1 PRNTESALDGL
12 HRHRPVVAGLVLV
25 VAIAMDLVG
34 PVPGRR
40 ELLFGVALLDLAGEL
55 VSRMLTGRFEPA
67 RLLLTGTLA
76 ADVVIATLVVSL
88 LGGATS
94 PFVLLFPLLAFT
106 GGMLAGMGAGVVLGV
121 FSAIGYE
128 CAAVLSGG
136 VALGPDGTPEVVA
149 GARVAFQMAFYP
161 VFFTLVGILSGLLG
175 RRLAE
180 NERALEVAADEMEK
194 LRLDT
199 ESIIQNL
206 SSALLTIDRA
216 GRIVH
221 LNRVAEML
229 LGVTAAHVR
238 GHKLGEALKPG
249 HRELV
254 EKIET
259 TLQEDLPL
267 LRAEVRFQRGGEEA
281 GTGAGSRG
289 AAENRGAE
297 PETESAT
304 GSPGWAPLG
313 VSTSL
318 IKDRR
323 GNRSGVVALFQDLTE
338 VRRLEEAGRR
348 QDRLSVIGGMAA
360 SIAHEVRNCVN
371 PISGSVEIL
380 QSELAL
386 EGENAKLL
394 ELIGREAGKM
404 ERLVSELL
412 NFSRG
417 NPMTVEPTTVESI
430 LDATLDKVRAHPAWK
445 PTVELVRNWSGE
457 PTAIRADVHQLEQ
470 VFFNLALNALEA
482 MGPVGT
488 LTVTVE
494 PNEAGST
501 VEFADTGAGMTR
513 ETLERIFEPFYTT
526 KGSGTGLGL
535 AIAHRIVE
543 RHEGRMEV
551 SSRPRMG
558 TRVRVTLPNQPAH
571 TVPTR
576 KAAA

>member
-1 PRNTESALDGL
+1 MKSINPESALEGL
-12 HRHRPVVAGLVLV
+12 HRHRPVVAGVAV
-25 VAIAMDLVG
+25 AVAIAMDLAD

-40 ELLFGVALLDLAGEL
+40 ELLFGVALLVLATES
-55 VSRMLTGRFEPA
+55 VSRMLTGRMEPA
-67 RLLLTGTLA
+67 RMLLIGTLA
-76 ADVVIATLVVSL
+76 TDVVIASLVVSL
-88 LGGATS
+88 MGGAVS

-106 GGMLAGMGAGVVLGV
+106 GGMLSGVRGGVVIGV
-121 FSAIGYE
+121 LSAVGYE
-128 CAAVLSGG
+128 SAAILAGGLQLGIDGSPPVVVGARAAFQLAFYPIFFTMVGVLSGFLG
-136 VALGPDGTPEVVA
+136 QRLKDNEQALVD
-149 GARVAFQMAFYP
+149 
-161 VFFTLVGILSGLLG
+161 
-175 RRLAE
+175 
-180 NERALEVAADEMEK
+180 AADEMEK

-206 SSALLTIDRA
+206 SSALLTIDRS

-221 LNRVAEML
+221 VNRVAESML
-229 LGVTAAHVR
+229 GISAGHAR
-238 GHKLGEALKPG
+238 GRKLGEALKPG

-254 EKIET
+254 DKIET
-259 TLQEDLPL
+259 TLREDVPL
-267 LRAEVRFQRGGEEA
+267 LRAEVHFEQ
-281 GTGAGSRG
+281 
-289 AAENRGAE
+289 
-297 PETESAT
+297 ES
-304 GSPGWAPLG
+304 GDMAPLG

-323 GNRSGVVALFQDLTE
+323 GQRSGVVALFQDLTE
-338 VRRLEEAGRR
+338 VRRLEESGRR

-371 PISGSVEIL
+371 PISGSVEML
-380 QSELAL
+380 QAELQL

-394 ELIGREAGKM
+394 DLIGREAARM

-417 NPMTVEPTTVESI
+417 NPMTVETTTMEAI
-430 LDATLDKVRAHPAWK
+430 LDATLDKVRSHPAWK
-445 PTVELVRNWSGE
+445 PTVELVRNWG
-457 PTAIRADVHQLEQ
+457 PQATTIRVDVHQVEQ

-494 PNEAGST
+494 PGPEASGCV

-513 ETLERIFEPFYTT
+513 ETMDRIFEPFYTT

-535 AIAHRIVE
+535 AIAHRIIE
-543 RHEGRMEV
+543 RHQGRMEV

-558 TRVRVTLPNQPAH
+558 TRVRVALPAEPGVRPLMPVDDRAVASDDVRS
-571 TVPTR
+571 T
-576 KAAA
+576 AAAA

>member
-1 PRNTESALDGL
+1 MIVTTINPESALQGL
-12 HRHRPVVAGLVLV
+12 HRHRPVVAGVV
-25 VAIAMDLVG
+25 VAVAIAMDMAD

-40 ELLFGVALLDLAGEL
+40 ELLFGVALLVLATES
-55 VSRMLTGRFEPA
+55 VSRMLTGRLEPA
-67 RLLLTGTLA
+67 RHLLVGSLA
-76 ADVVIATLVVSL
+76 TDVVIASLVVSL
-88 LGGATS
+88 VGGAVS

-106 GGMLAGMGAGVVLGV
+106 GGMLAGVRGGVVIGV
-121 FSAIGYE
+121 LSAVGYE
-128 CAAVLSGG
+128 AAAVASGG
-136 VALGPDGTPEVVA
+136 LLIEPDGTTLVVP
-149 GARVAFQMAFYP
+149 GARAAFQLAFYP
-161 VFFTLVGILSGLLG
+161 VFFTMVGVLSGFLG
-175 RRLAE
+175 QRLKE
-180 NERALEVAADEMEK
+180 NEQALADAADQMEK

-206 SSALLTIDRA
+206 SSALLTIDRS

-221 LNRVAEML
+221 VNRVAESL
-229 LGVTAAHVR
+229 LGISAGHAR
-238 GHKLGEALKPG
+238 GRKLGEALKPG
-249 HRELV
+249 HGELV

-259 TLQEDLPL
+259 TLREDLPL
-267 LRAEVRFQRGGEEA
+267 LRAEVRLEQPGGD
-281 GTGAGSRG
+281 
-289 AAENRGAE
+289 
-297 PETESAT
+297 SA
-304 GSPGWAPLG
+304 PVG

-323 GNRSGVVALFQDLTE
+323 GQRSGVVALFQDLTE
-338 VRRLEEAGRR
+338 VRRLEAAGRR

-371 PISGSVEIL
+371 PISGSVEML
-380 QSELAL
+380 QSELQL

-394 ELIGREAGKM
+394 DLIGREAARM

-417 NPMTVEPTTVESI
+417 NPMKAETTTMEAI
-430 LDATLDKVRAHPAWK
+430 LDATLDKVRSHPAWK
-445 PTVELVRNWSGE
+445 PTIELVRNWGR
-457 PTAIRADVHQLEQ
+457 PATPIRVDVQQVEQ

-494 PNEAGST
+494 SVTESSSCV

-513 ETLERIFEPFYTT
+513 ETMDRIFEPFYTT

-535 AIAHRIVE
+535 AIAHRIIE
-543 RHEGRMEV
+543 RHQGRMEV

-558 TRVRVTLPNQPAH
+558 TRVRVALPLEPSEHSSMSGEGPAAF
-571 TVPTR
+571 TGDDQGSG
-576 KAAA
+576 AAAA

>member
-1 PRNTESALDGL
+1 MNPINPESALEGL
-12 HRHRPVVAGLVLV
+12 RRHRPVVAGLVV
-25 VAIAMDLVG
+25 AVAIAMDLAD

-40 ELLFGVALLDLAGEL
+40 ELLFGVALLVLATES
-55 VSRMLTGRFEPA
+55 VSRMLIGRVEPA
-67 RLLLTGTLA
+67 QYLLTGTLA
-76 ADVVIATLVVSL
+76 TDVVIASLVVSL
-88 LGGATS
+88 MGGTVS
-94 PFVLLFPLLAFT
+94 PFVLLFPMLAFT
-106 GGMLAGMGAGVVLGV
+106 GGMLSGVRGGVVIGV
-121 FSAIGYE
+121 LSAVGYE
-128 CAAVLSGG
+128 AAAISAGG
-136 VALGPDGTPEVVA
+136 VQIGPDGAPQIA
-149 GARVAFQMAFYP
+149 LGARAAFQLAFYP
-161 VFFTLVGILSGLLG
+161 IFFTMVGILSGLLG
-175 RRLAE
+175 KRLQE
-180 NERALEVAADEMEK
+180 SEQALADAADVVEK

-206 SSALLTIDRA
+206 SSALLTIDRS

-221 LNRVAEML
+221 VNRVAEKL
-229 LGVTAAHVR
+229 LGITAGHVR
-238 GHKLGEALKPG
+238 GRKLAEALKPG

-259 TLQEDLPL
+259 TLREDLPL
-267 LRAEVRFQRGGEEA
+267 LRAEVRLEQEGGD
-281 GTGAGSRG
+281 
-289 AAENRGAE
+289 
-297 PETESAT
+297 P
-304 GSPGWAPLG
+304 APLG

-323 GNRSGVVALFQDLTE
+323 GTKSGVVALFQDLTE

-371 PISGSVEIL
+371 PISGSVEML
-380 QSELAL
+380 QSELRL

-394 ELIGREAGKM
+394 DLIGREAAKM
-404 ERLVSELL
+404 ERFVSELL

-417 NPMTVEPTTVESI
+417 NPMTVETTTLETI
-430 LDATLDKVRAHPAWK
+430 LDATLDKVRSHPAWK
-445 PTVELVRNWSGE
+445 PTVELVRNWGHV
-457 PTAIRADVHQLEQ
+457 PTTVRVDIHQLEQ

-494 PNEAGST
+494 PGADDSGCV

-513 ETLERIFEPFYTT
+513 ETMDRIFEPFYTT

-543 RHEGRMEV
+543 RHRGQMEV

-558 TRVRVTLPNQPAH
+558 TRVRVTIPVAPGVRTSVEIDDPA
-571 TVPTR
+571 TVDTGWR
-576 KAAA
+576 SETAAA